1 MKESVY
7 SKMGPLKFSNCRG
20 KGIENIEA
28 VIQDFWEIYAL
39 WELQKEDT
47 EEQNAYLN
55 K

>member
-1 MKESVY
+1 
-7 SKMGPLKFSNCRG
+7 MGPLKFSNCRG

-28 VIQDFWEIYAL
+28 VIQDFWE
-39 WELQKEDT
+39 LQKEDT

>member
-7 SKMGPLKFSNCRG
+7 SKIGPLKFSNCRG

-28 VIQDFWEIYAL
+28 VIQDFWE
-39 WELQKEDT
+39 LQKEDT

>member
-28 VIQDFWEIYAL
+28 VIQDFWE
-39 WELQKEDT
+39 LQKEDT